1 MSCVD
6 PGVVAPREGVAD
18 APPQRPKVLSSTL
31 HHGATVVAAS
41 RCPRNTFCF
50 SRIRTPMAVMGPETD
65 SLPAKILPPLLPVWP
80 GIHQDR
86 EPGKGGETCG
96 DVADTQ
102 LG

>member
-1 MSCVD
+1 
-6 PGVVAPREGVAD
+6 
-18 APPQRPKVLSSTL
+18 
-31 HHGATVVAAS
+31 
-41 RCPRNTFCF
+41 
-50 SRIRTPMAVMGPETD
+50 MAVMGPETD

-86 EPGKGGETCG
+86 EPGEGGETRG